1 MTISLMRKKRWG
13 KWRNT
18 MESKKDLDSQLLKSM
33 FNSIR
38 SEEIKNIKTQK
49 RDDKAMVRVIEEF
62 VNKKVGEEMKQNE
75 D

>member
-1 MTISLMRKKRWG
+1 MIIFLMQKKKWK

-18 MESKKDLDSQLLKSM
+18 MMNEKDLDTQLLRSM

-38 SEEIKNIKTQK
+38 SAEIKNIKTQK
-49 RDDKAMVRVIEEF
+49 RDDKDMVRVIEEF
-62 VNKKVGEEMKQNE
+62 VYKKVGEEMKKYE